1 VSSESILLPPLE
13 ESQAGRRS
21 LLARIGSS
29 LTAASLF
36 LAFYFV
42 VNIVFRI
49 ALPDTLGL
57 DESEQAFF
65 SQYLFLGYGPQ
76 PPFYNWLQYAV
87 VSVAGLSIW
96 TLAIPKNILLF
107 LCYVLYGLAAR
118 EALKDKVLA
127 SVAMLSLI
135 TLPQVGF
142 LAQREL
148 THTVAL
154 LVATGLF
161 LYSLFRTLQRP
172 TLASYLLVGI
182 AAGIGVIS
190 KYNFA
195 ILPAAALLAVL
206 ADKEWRRRLF
216 DWRMLAAIAVG
227 LLIVLP
233 HAFWLLDNI
242 DSASSATLQRMTARH
257 EASSTILRIGQGLV
271 SLVVAVI
278 GFSALPTV
286 LFAAAFRRDF
296 FRALTATSPMI
307 RLIERMMA
315 ASLLA
320 VALVVVGGASHIH
333 ERWLDPFL
341 LILPVYLLLKMQ
353 AAGFD
358 LSAGIRRLLPVVPV
372 AMVIIITVLTLRIV
386 GAQHVGSYPILNA
399 PMVRFASELTA
410 ARQPV
415 LIIASSKYLAG
426 NFRLQ
431 LPDVPTVLPDFP
443 DPALPDYANAK
454 GPVLVL
460 WRGRSETDATIP
472 ADFAARLQAAGIE
485 LPQTNTLAL
494 PYLFGH
500 PNHKFAIG
508 YAWIEGGAT

>member
-1 VSSESILLPPLE
+1 MLS
-13 ESQAGRRS
+13 
-21 LLARIGSS
+21 RIGSS
-29 LTAASLF
+29 LPAAMLF
-36 LAFYFV
+36 LAAYF
-42 VNIVFRI
+42 ITHALIRI

-96 TLAIPKNILLF
+96 TLVIPKNIILF
-107 LCYVLYGLAAR
+107 LCYVFYGLAAR
-118 EALKDKVLA
+118 EALKDRALA
-127 SVAMLSLI
+127 AVAMLSLI

-161 LYSLFRTLQRP
+161 LYGLFRTLQKP
-172 TLASYLLVGI
+172 TLTSYLLVGT
-182 AAGIGVIS
+182 AAGIGMIS

-206 ADKEWRRRLF
+206 ADKDWRRCLL
-216 DWRMLAAIAVG
+216 DWRVLAAIAISV
-227 LLIVLP
+227 LIVLP
-233 HAFWLLDNI
+233 HALWLKDNI
-242 DSASSATLQRMTARH
+242 DSASTATLQRMTARH
-257 EASSTILRIGQGLV
+257 EASSAILRIGQGLV

-278 GFSALPTV
+278 GFSALPIV
-286 LFAAAFRRDF
+286 LFAAAFRRDLL
-296 FRALTATSPMI
+296 RALRATSPMI
-307 RLIERMMA
+307 RLIERMMM

-341 LILPVYLLLKMQ
+341 LVLPIYMLLKMQ
-353 AAGFD
+353 AAGID
-358 LSAGIRRLLPVVPV
+358 LSVGIRRLLPVVPV
-372 AMVIIITVLTLRIV
+372 AMVIIVTVLTVRIV
-386 GAQHVGSYPILNA
+386 GAQYVGNYPILNA
-399 PMVRFASELTA
+399 PMAGFASELTA
-410 ARQPV
+410 TRRPN
-415 LIIASSKYLAG
+415 LIIASNKYLAG

-431 LPDVPTVLPDFP
+431 LPEVPTVLPDFP
-443 DPALPDYANAK
+443 DTAATDYANTK

-460 WRGRSETDATIP
+460 WRGPSDKEATMTP
-472 ADFAARLQAAGIE
+472 DFAARLKAAGIE
-485 LPQTNTLAL
+485 VAQTNTLAM

-500 PNHKFAIG
+500 RKHAFAIG
-508 YAWIEGGAT
+508 YAWIEGGAK